1 MELYK
6 QELMTGSNDFQ
17 LSDYQQAIEIELD
30 DLEAELKDLRAT
42 NRNNPCYVEG
52 SAALIQISA
61 MRIERYS
68 RICKDKLSE
77 QNQSIT

>member
-1 MELYK
+1 MKLYK
-6 QELMTGSNDFQ
+6 QELMTKSNDFQ
-17 LSDYQQAIEIELD
+17 LSDYQRAIEIELD
-30 DLEAELKDLRAT
+30 ELEAEIRDLRDT

-68 RICKDKLSE
+68 RICKDKLSQE
-77 QNQSIT
+77 NQSNT